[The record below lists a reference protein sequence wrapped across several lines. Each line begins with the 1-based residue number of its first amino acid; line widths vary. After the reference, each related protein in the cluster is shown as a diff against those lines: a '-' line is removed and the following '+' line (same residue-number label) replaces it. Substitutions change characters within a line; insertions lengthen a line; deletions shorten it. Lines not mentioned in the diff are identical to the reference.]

1 MKTIMYV
8 RANGIYSDSR
18 ATKEITSLL
27 RNGYHILIVGWDREG
42 NSKEKCLHV
51 FEQYKDKIK
60 FFMYEYQVKDH
71 VGFKNIDKL
80 YKWLKHVDAVLTQNK
95 DVVNAVHACNLDTIL
110 FCYKKCKRY
119 GIKIVYDIFDYYVDG
134 HASIPSCLRPIVEKL
149 EISIINNAD
158 VTIICTEER
167 REQIAKA
174 TPRKVI
180 VIHNTPEV
188 ELLKN
193 EITYDY
199 FYCGTFCIQR
209 LIEETFDEYKN
220 NSDLRIGFAGYG
232 LYKDQATRLD
242 KDFENFTY
250 LGQVMYKDCLIN
262 ESKSICLSAIYE
274 PTIRNHRL
282 CAPNKFYESLAL
294 GKPVIVCKGTGI
306 DQVVEQNNIG
316 IVINYDVNEFYKAV
330 RFLKENPQLCS
341 EMGARARM
349 LYDNKFSWKLMEKVL
364 LDAYSEVLSQK

>member
-18 ATKEITSLL
+18 ATKQITSLL
-27 RNGYHILIVGWDREG
+27 RAGYQIFVVGWDREG
-42 NSKEKCLHV
+42 NSEEKCLQV
-51 FEQYKDKIK
+51 FDQYKDRIK
-60 FFMYEYQVKDH
+60 FFMYDYQVKDH
-71 VGFKNIDKL
+71 VGFRNIDKL
-80 YKWLKHVDAVLTQNK
+80 YRWLKYVDTVLKKNRNTIS
-95 DVVNAVHACNLDTIL
+95 AIHACNLDTIL
-110 FCYKKCKRY
+110 FCYRKCKRY
-119 GIKIVYDIFDYYVDG
+119 GIKVIYDIFDYYVDG
-134 HASIPSCLRPIVEKL
+134 HASIPSRIRPIIERL
-149 EISIINNAD
+149 EIDIINNAD

-174 TPRKVI
+174 NPQKVI
-180 VIHNTPEV
+180 VIHNTPEI

-193 EITYDY
+193 EIGFDY

-209 LIEETFDEYKN
+209 LTEETFSEYKN
-220 NSDLRIGFAGYG
+220 NEDLKIGFAGYG
-232 LYKDQATRLD
+232 LYKDQAIKLD
-242 KDFENFTY
+242 KEYENFSY
-250 LGQVMYKDCLIN
+250 LGQIMYKDCLVN

-306 DQVVEQNNIG
+306 DKVVEENNIG
-316 IVINYDVNEFYKAV
+316 IVINYDVNEFYSAIRYLKA
-330 RFLKENPQLCS
+330 NPELCF
-341 EMGARARM
+341 EMGKRARK

-364 LDAYSEVLSQK
+364 LETYSEVLE

>member
-18 ATKEITSLL
+18 ATKQIMSLL
-27 RNGYHILIVGWDREG
+27 RAGYQVFVVGWDREG
-42 NSKEKCLHV
+42 RSEEKCLEV
-51 FEQYKDKIK
+51 FEKYKTKIR
-60 FFMYEYQVKDH
+60 FFMYNYQVKDH

-80 YKWLKHVDAVLTQNK
+80 YKWLKYVDTILENYK
-95 DVVNAVHACNLDTIL
+95 KEIDVVHACNLDSIL
-110 FCYKKCKRY
+110 FGYKKCRRY
-119 GIKIVYDIFDYYVDG
+119 GIKVVYDIFDYYIDG
-134 HASIPSCLRPIVEKL
+134 HASIPSVIRPIIEHM
-149 EISIINNAD
+149 EINIINSAD

-174 TPRKVI
+174 KPKKVI

-188 ELLKN
+188 EFLN
-193 EITYDY
+193 NNIEYDY

-209 LIEETFDEYKN
+209 LIEETFNEYERN
-220 NSDLRIGFAGYG
+220 TDLKIGFAGYG
-232 LYKDQATRLD
+232 LYKDQATELD
-242 KDFENFTY
+242 KKYANFSY

-294 GKPVIVCKGTGI
+294 GKPVIVCRGTGI
-306 DQVVEQNNIG
+306 DKIVEQNNIG
-316 IVINYDVNEFYKAV
+316 IVINYDVEEFYSAIRK
-330 RFLKENPQLCS
+330 LKNDPKLC
-341 EMGARARM
+341 EDMGVRARR
-349 LYDNKFSWKLMEKVL
+349 LYDNKFSWKIMEKIL
-364 LDAYSEVLSQK
+364 LDTYAEILQ